1 MQAACSYTGVM
12 ITVAGS
18 VETTLSAEKAFAFL
32 SQFENTPKWDPNTPV
47 MDKVTPGPV
56 AVGHKYNAEAEFRG
70 KRQSLVYEVIELT
83 DNHIK
88 LRGENKTVIS
98 FDSIDV
104 TPNGAG
110 SVVKYTAE
118 FSIKGPAKIVQPL
131 LKPAFMSL
139 RDPAL
144 NGIRDTLNSLAAA

>member
-1 MQAACSYTGVM
+1 M
-12 ITVAGS
+12 
-18 VETTLSAEKAFAFL
+18 SAEKAFAFL

-88 LRGENKTVIS
+88 LRGENKTVTS
-98 FDSIDV
+98 
-104 TPNGAG
+104 NGAG

-118 FSIKGPAKIVQPL
+118 FSIKGPAKIIQPL